1 MMRIVIDMQGAQT
14 ESRFRGIGR
23 YTMSFSQA
31 IVRNRGEHE
40 IILALNGL
48 FPDTIE
54 PIRAAFD
61 GLLPQENIRV
71 WYAPGPV
78 GERQLGNDSR
88 PEAAECIREA
98 FLASLAP
105 DVIHVS
111 SMFEGYIDDAVTS
124 IGRFADTALVSVTL
138 YDLIPLLNPDHYLK
152 PNPPYAEYYE
162 RKLEYFKRAALYL
175 AISDASR
182 LEGFA
187 HLGLP
192 ASRVVSTSVAIEE
205 YFQPIRV
212 DDTSTAL
219 LRQKFGLTRPFVL
232 CAGGADERKNLPRL
246 IQAFAAMPTPL
257 RACYH
262 LVLAGKMHERIV
274 SEFNHQAERAG
285 LKPGDLRFTSYITD
299 EELVQLYNLCKLFVF
314 PSWHEGFGLP
324 ALEAMACGAPVIGAN
339 TSSIPEVIGLDA
351 AMFDPFDVTAMT
363 RKMAQA
369 LEDDAFRSDLREHG
383 F

>member
-14 ESRFRGIGR
+14 ESQFRGIGR
-23 YTMSFSQA
+23 YTMSLSQA

-40 IILALNGL
+40 IILALNG
-48 FPDTIE
+48 FFSGAIE

-78 GERQLGNDSR
+78 RECEPGNDSR
-88 PEAAECIREA
+88 REAAECIREA

-105 DVIHVS
+105 DVIHVCS
-111 SMFEGYIDDAVTS
+111 LIEGYTDDAVTS
-124 IGRFADTALVSVTL
+124 IGRLDGAAPVSVTL

-152 PNPPYAEYYE
+152 PHPHFAEWYQ

-182 LEGFA
+182 QEGLA

-192 ASRVVSTSVAIEE
+192 ASRVVNTSLAMDA
-205 YFQPIRV
+205 YFRPTRG

-219 LRQKFGLTRPFVL
+219 LRQKFGLTHPFVL
-232 CAGGADERKNLPRL
+232 CAGGADDRKNLPRL
-246 IQAFAAMPTPL
+246 IQAFAAMPATL
-257 RACYH
+257 RAGHH
-262 LVLAGKMHERIV
+262 LVLAGKMPGGII
-274 SEFNHQAERAG
+274 SEFNRQAERAG

-299 EELVQLYNLCKLFVF
+299 EELVQLYNLCELFVF

-324 ALEAMACGAPVIGAN
+324 ALEAMACGAA
-339 TSSIPEVIGLDA
+339 
-351 AMFDPFDVTAMT
+351 
-363 RKMAQA
+363 
-369 LEDDAFRSDLREHG
+369 
-383 F
+383 